1 VTAEEVVPKL
11 TTENERL
18 QKTVAS
24 LTSQLEESEKKLE
37 EERTARKTVE
47 DSRDSKIKD
56 IEASWSAV
64 LDEKKDNWESK
75 EKSLEEKVE
84 SQDRLLK
91 ELKANYEV
99 SQRLGN
105 GEEAGTE
112 SNSATAAELDIV
124 SSELERTS
132 HRLAEVEARN
142 EQLRL
147 DLAQTASAQA
157 QHVAVE
163 DDPAFLRLRSEN
175 SSLLRKL
182 ENARFEKDSER
193 TRLETGSRNL
203 EREIKSL
210 KSEKEALREK
220 VQKWSDYDNV
230 KQELEVLKVSEPS
243 SHAQAST
250 DNISPSNLRQATMT
264 MRQPNSLFL
273 RTALPAKERA
283 ARLWS
288 SCCLLATRRLAT
300 SSQSCACRTMTCRAD
315 WKPYKKSFRKPTWS

>member
-1 VTAEEVVPKL
+1 
-11 TTENERL
+11 L

-24 LTSQLEESEKKLE
+24 LTSQLEESEKKRE

-47 DSRDSKIKD
+47 DSRDSKIKE

-64 LDEKKDNWESK
+64 LDEKKDNWEAK

-84 SQDRLLK
+84 NQDRLLK

-99 SQRLGN
+99 SQRLGS
-105 GEEAGTE
+105 GEEGATE
-112 SNSATAAELDIV
+112 SSSATAAELEIV
-124 SSELERTS
+124 NSELERTS

-147 DLAQTASAQA
+147 ELAQSASAQP
-157 QHVAVE
+157 QHIAVE

-210 KSEKEALREK
+210 KSEKDALREK

-230 KQELEVLKVSEPS
+230 KQELEVLKVTCWQLLGYMFTNLS
-243 SHAQAST
+243 SQS
-250 DNISPSNLRQATMT
+250 SSQPVMMT
-264 MRQPNSLFL
+264 TKQLK
-273 RTALPAKERA
+273 LPFHRMAHLAKERA
-283 ARLWS
+283 KHWS
-288 SCCLLATRRLAT
+288 SFC
-300 SSQSCACRTMTCRAD
+300 
-315 WKPYKKSFRKPTWS
+315 